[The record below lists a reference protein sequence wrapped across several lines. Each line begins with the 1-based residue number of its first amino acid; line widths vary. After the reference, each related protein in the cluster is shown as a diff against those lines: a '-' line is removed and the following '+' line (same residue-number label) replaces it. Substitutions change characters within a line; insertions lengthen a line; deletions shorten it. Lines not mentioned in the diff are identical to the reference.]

1 MQVEGLRVDLRT
13 PNRKGLLSD
22 VTRVFRENGLSI
34 SRAEIGTQGE
44 KAVGSFY
51 VRDYSGEEV
60 NPNIVELVRE
70 ETGGSIVAVHN
81 SPYKVPQTTSSSSV
95 RTVNESQSSVYRP
108 MSFFGS
114 MLWSRL
120 SGNFRLIG
128 F

>member
-1 MQVEGLRVDLRT
+1 MQGLRVDLRT
-13 PNRKGLLSD
+13 QNRKGLLSD

-70 ETGGSIVAVHN
+70 ETGGSIVAVHKLPN
-81 SPYKVPQTTSSSSV
+81 RLPQTQTV
-95 RTVNESQSSVYRP
+95 RPVNESSIDTPRRFS
-108 MSFFGS
+108 FGS

-120 SGNFRLIG
+120 SGNLRLVRS
-128 F
+128 